1 MSLLFGILSFA
12 GCAST
17 PAITTHSYALVN
29 PATEEALIKRIVI
42 ENEIARMGKDKF
54 QDIITEHGGKF
65 TPFEITDE
73 NTAIV
78 RTTSHGH
85 AAIRKALDESRKDIE
100 AVKNNYN
107 EPLQ

>member
-1 MSLLFGILSFA
+1 MSLLFGILSLA

-29 PATEEALIKRIVI
+29 PATEKALISSITI
-42 ENEIARMGKDKF
+42 EDEIARMGIDKY
-54 QDIITEHGGKF
+54 QDIVMGAGEKYH
-65 TPFEITDE
+65 PFEATDE
-73 NTAIV
+73 NTVIV

-85 AAIRKALDESRKDIE
+85 AAIRKALAESRKDIE

-107 EPLQ
+107 KPLQ